1 MRHSAV
7 ETNVN
12 ILYAEL
18 KNDEEIQELF
28 KVFIAFNLYHLH
40 KHW

>member
-1 MRHSAV
+1 MRHSAI

-28 KVFIAFNLYHLH
+28 KVIIAYNLYNLN
-40 KHW
+40 KW